1 MPRPFLTRAAAGI
14 AGLCALF
21 ILIAGSNAQDKPKT
35 LVIVPVTGPLKG
47 KAVYAGSH
55 ALLIGINRYPGM
67 PGKDL
72 EYALNDVKAMAET
85 LVKSYGFPPG
95 NVRLLMDKDATLAGI
110 RAALADLA
118 DNRKVAPEDR
128 VLVYFSGHG
137 QTVKLPGGGDMG
149 FLIPH
154 DAKVDLNDFNNA
166 GPYLSTC
173 LPMETVWG
181 FLGPS
186 PAKHVLVVADAC
198 YSGLL
203 TNARGREAISE
214 QTLAQLSATRAR
226 QVMTAGGKGQIS
238 LELAQVGHGAFTGK
252 LLERLKA
259 RATEDDVFT
268 ASELYAD
275 VKVAVGNLSRGK
287 QLPSMGSYD
296 TEGEFL
302 FIPVAWT
309 GPKVSAQELIANSGK
324 VSAQPAEP
332 SKPARTRM
340 VKKLEI
346 IQPEGWKYTA
356 PYSNLGRLVPE
367 EYSGV
372 ASRADYLSL
381 EIWDHADLT
390 RATFSQYFQD
400 FVEKQLAKQA
410 ILNEGK
416 SESGK
421 TKAGLDML
429 GRTTYVEE
437 NGKKTYY
444 FYAGLGFDKDMYMA
458 KVNYSSPEVFAQWKG
473 DVEMILQ
480 TAKLPGAQPEPPA
493 SNLPRHRLYDI
504 EITLPDGWVYTVEA
518 SGLASIVN
526 KELKEDGDPNE
537 FCNIFLR
544 MMTGRWERTHPTYEA
559 SFRADVERT
568 LKPDR
573 ILEGSDSSYV
583 KGKTGRGLESIT
595 RRAIYKYTSR
605 ENMHWD
611 HIGLWKDKSAAEIS
625 MKYSNKETY
634 KKLEKDV
641 AFILNTIRFW
651 QQAEK

>member
-1 MPRPFLTRAAAGI
+1 MRLISLICAAIIIFLIPEVT
-14 AGLCALF
+14 
-21 ILIAGSNAQDKPKT
+21 AQEGQKT
-35 LVIVPVTGPLKG
+35 LAIVPTSGPLKG
-47 KAVYAGSH
+47 KSVYAGSH
-55 ALLIGINRYPGM
+55 ALLVGINRYPGM

-72 EYALNDVKAMAET
+72 EYALNDVKDMAET
-85 LVKSYGFPPG
+85 LVKSYGFPPP

-137 QTVKLPGGGDMG
+137 QTVKLPSGGDMG

-214 QTLAQLSATRAR
+214 QTLAQLSATRGR

-275 VKVAVGNLSRGK
+275 VKVAVGNLSKGK

-309 GPKVSAQELIANSGK
+309 GPKVPAQELIANSGK
-324 VSAQPAEP
+324 VAAQPAEA

-367 EYSGV
+367 EYSGM
-372 ASRADYLSL
+372 AARADYLSL

-390 RATFSQYFQD
+390 RATSAQYFQD

-416 SESGK
+416 AESGK
-421 TKAGLDML
+421 TKAGLEML
-429 GRTTYVEE
+429 GRTTHVEE

-444 FYAGLGFDKDMYMA
+444 FYAGLSFDKDMYMA

-473 DVEMILQ
+473 DVELILQ

-493 SNLPRHRLYDI
+493 NTLPRRRLYDI
-504 EITLPDGWVYTVEA
+504 ELTLPEGWEYSVEA
-518 SGLASIVN
+518 DGLAVLVN
-526 KELKEDGDPNE
+526 KELKEAGDPNE
-537 FCNIFLR
+537 FLNISLR
-544 MMTGRWERTHPTYEA
+544 MMTGRWERYKPTFEEA
-559 SFRADVERT
+559 FRTDTDRM

-573 ILEGSDSSYV
+573 IVDGSDSGYV
-583 KGKTGRGLESIT
+583 KGKTARGLDSIT
-595 RRAIYKYTSR
+595 RRVQYKYTTQIT
-605 ENMHWD
+605 MHWD
-611 HIGLWKDKSAAEIS
+611 NIGLWKDKSAASIS
-625 MKYSNKETY
+625 MKYSNAETY
-634 KKLEKDV
+634 KKLQKDV
-641 AFILNTIRFW
+641 DFILNNLRFW
-651 QQAEK
+651 Q